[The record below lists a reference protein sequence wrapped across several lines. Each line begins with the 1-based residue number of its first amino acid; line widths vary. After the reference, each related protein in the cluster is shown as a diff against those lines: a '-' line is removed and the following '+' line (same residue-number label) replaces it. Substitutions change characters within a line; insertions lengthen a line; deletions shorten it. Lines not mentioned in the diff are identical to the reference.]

1 MCFRF
6 SRKSRDVTLLDAII
20 SIPIPKPKPILPL
33 VEMGEQDRIAVTVIV
48 AVLIVSVLIISV
60 LLLQAVAD
68 EVVPLRSVGCF
79 G

>member
-1 MCFRF
+1 M
-6 SRKSRDVTLLDAII
+6 
-20 SIPIPKPKPILPL
+20 PPP
-33 VEMGEQDRIAVTVIV
+33 VEMGEQDGIAVTVIV